1 MKISNN
7 FDPLITG
14 LAASAIIGILSFLS
28 FETSTGFWLIFSF
41 GSTTLIVLIFYESEF
56 AQPYNIFFGH
66 LLGIIIG
73 IIFNE
78 FFGISFITLGLS
90 VGTTVALM
98 MYLKIIH
105 PPAAANPLI
114 ALFADVSLN
123 YIIFPVVVGSI
134 VIIFLSILINK
145 ILLKRAYPK
154 KWFNLK

>member
-1 MKISNN
+1 MKVSLRN
-7 FDPLITG
+7 LI
-14 LAASAIIGILSFLS
+14 
-28 FETSTGFWLIFSF
+28 IF
-41 GSTTLIVLIFYESEF
+41 
-56 AQPYNIFFGH
+56 FFGH

-90 VGTTVALM
+90 VGTTVTLM

-123 YIIFPVVVGSI
+123 YIIFPVMTGSV
-134 VIIFLSILINK
+134 VIIILSVLINK
-145 ILLKRAYPK
+145 LLLKRAYPK
-154 KWFNLK
+154 RWY

>member
-1 MKISNN
+1 MKL
-7 FDPLITG
+7 FKKFEPLAIG
-14 LAASAIIGILSFLS
+14 LAATVIIGVLSFLS

-56 AQPYNIFFGH
+56 AQPSNIIFGH

-78 FFGISFITLGLS
+78 FIGISYITLGFS

-105 PPAAANPLI
+105 PPAAANPLV
-114 ALFADVSLN
+114 ALFADVSLS
-123 YIIFPVVVGSI
+123 YIIFPVLVGSL
-134 VIIFLSILINK
+134 VIIVLSILINK
-145 ILLKRAYPK
+145 LILKRNYPK
-154 KWFNLK
+154 KWY